1 LNTLYNVNLQP
12 IKTYHTME
20 KRIAKK
26 VDDYICEFKQEI
38 KSLILSFNIHELNG
52 GKQLLQSVLDKPNI
66 SFTQEDFIKRQR
78 AKNIVNLQDRCTA
91 KRASGELCS
100 RKRKK
105 DTPFCGTHCKGI
117 PYGCI
122 SDIDDPSF
130 THSPL
135 SFSHASSSTS
145 SSPFSKKIDIY
156 TIDIQGIIYYI
167 DDKRNAYL
175 MEDIM
180 KNIPNPQ
187 TIGFVTENN
196 TFVSSQSATIL
207 DVPVSQSQLIV

>member
-1 LNTLYNVNLQP
+1 LNTLYNVKLRP
-12 IKTYHTME
+12 TTITYHTME

-38 KSLILSFNIHELNG
+38 KSLILSLNIHELDG

-66 SFTQEDFIKRQR
+66 SFSQEDFIKRQR

-135 SFSHASSSTS
+135 SFSQSSSSSLS
-145 SSPFSKKIDIY
+145 SSSSKKIDIY
-156 TIDIQGIIYYI
+156 TIDIQGIVYYI

-180 KNIPNPQ
+180 KNIHNPQ
-187 TIGFVTENN
+187 TIGIITENN
-196 TFVSSQSATIL
+196 TFTPSQPITPL
-207 DVPVSQSQLIV
+207 QTHTTQLLA